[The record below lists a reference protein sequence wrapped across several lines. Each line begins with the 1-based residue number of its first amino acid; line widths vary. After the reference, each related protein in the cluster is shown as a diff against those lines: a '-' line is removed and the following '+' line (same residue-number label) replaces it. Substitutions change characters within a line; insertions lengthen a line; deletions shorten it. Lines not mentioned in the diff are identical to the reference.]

1 MRVRIPS
8 VFLQQLLVRGA
19 ILWLLVRL
27 MAVALLRA
35 SGQAAES
42 GVPLWTVAMAASLV
56 LVDLHRRK
64 EIMLLQNLG
73 ITTVSAVSM
82 AALPAVAFEVALL
95 FLP

>member
-1 MRVRIPS
+1 MRVRFPS
-8 VFLQQLLVRGA
+8 VFLRQLLIRGA

-35 SGQAAES
+35 SRQAAE
-42 GVPLWTVAMAASLV
+42 GAVPIWIVAMAASLV

-73 ITTVSAVSM
+73 ITTASVVGM
-82 AALPAVAFEVALL
+82 ATLPAVAFEVALL